1 MTENKRIE
9 FRKERDFGQLIS
21 ASFEFIK
28 VEFKTLMRLF
38 VYIAGPMLVF
48 SLLISI
54 PSSIKTMIFVY
65 GGGLANNSD
74 LSGLFGS
81 IGWSSF
87 ASIFQGFAGLLF
99 FVSVYEYIRLYEEGK
114 MEITVKDVWEK
125 VKKNFWMFFGAGILV
140 ALMIGAG
147 MIFLLIPGIYLAVA
161 SSFTFMVIT
170 MERVDVGKAIG
181 RSMDLIKGNWWST
194 FGYYLVNIFIQ
205 LLIIYTVALP
215 LIILNTTFI
224 AGYFATGAETLPF
237 WYYIVFTLFTIVSTV
252 ITMAGSLIMY
262 VAVSFKYFSL
272 VEVKEQIGLKRQIA
286 EMGNGQE
293 QDV

>member
-1 MTENKRIE
+1 
-9 FRKERDFGQLIS
+9 
-21 ASFEFIK
+21 
-28 VEFKTLMRLF
+28 
-38 VYIAGPMLVF
+38 
-48 SLLISI
+48 
-54 PSSIKTMIFVY
+54 MIFVY
-65 GGGLANNSD
+65 GGGLANSSD

-81 IGWSSF
+81 VGWSSF

-125 VKKNFWMFFGAGILV
+125 VKKNFWMYFGAGILV

-147 MIFLLIPGIYLAVA
+147 FIFLLIPGIYLAVA
-161 SSFTFMVIT
+161 SSLTFMVIT

-215 LIILNTTFI
+215 LIFLNTTFI
-224 AGYFATGAETLPF
+224 AGYIATGAEALPF
-237 WYYIVFTLFTIVSTV
+237 WYYIVFALFTIVSTV